1 MYMYL
6 QSATQKVS
14 ESLQGENPDV
24 MENETK
30 YSGYTY
36 ILEKPQKH
44 INLSLLETKDQ
55 IYLSLIY
62 RHIFVM
68 NCLYSWNGNH
78 GFSVKTRDPIIKTY
92 SYPTRIYNPQ
102 F

>member
-24 MENETK
+24 MKNDTK

-36 ILEKPQKH
+36 FRKTAK
-44 INLSLLETKDQ
+44 TYKF
-55 IYLSLIY
+55 
-62 RHIFVM
+62 IFVR
-68 NCLYSWNGNH
+68 NERLKY
-78 GFSVKTRDPIIKTY
+78 F
-92 SYPTRIYNPQ
+92 
-102 F
+102 

>member
-14 ESLQGENPDV
+14 VSLQGENPDV

-44 INLSLLETKDQ
+44 IKF
-55 IYLSLIY
+55 
-62 RHIFVM
+62 IFVR
-68 NCLYSWNGNH
+68 NERSNIFKLN
-78 GFSVKTRDPIIKTY
+78 I
-92 SYPTRIYNPQ
+92 
-102 F
+102 